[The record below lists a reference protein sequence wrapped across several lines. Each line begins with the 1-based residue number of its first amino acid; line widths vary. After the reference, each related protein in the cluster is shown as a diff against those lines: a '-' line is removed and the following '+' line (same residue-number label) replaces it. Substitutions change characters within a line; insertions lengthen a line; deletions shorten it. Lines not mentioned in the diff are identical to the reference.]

1 MMRWGIPQKNSKKQ
15 LVFHLPHRTGVQGGD
30 ELLREVRANRRG
42 QADFRRQRETVRVIL
57 MALFRGMGELTEFE
71 PDFIVGRVK
80 HQDFGR

>member
-1 MMRWGIPQKNSKKQ
+1 
-15 LVFHLPHRTGVQGGD
+15 
-30 ELLREVRANRRG
+30 
-42 QADFRRQRETVRVIL
+42 